1 MQEIN
6 DFEFKTVG
14 DIRFGVNAALS
25 LPALLISRF
34 DAKSILVIT
43 DKGLLNAGVLD
54 AVFAELDVSG
64 VTFSVF
70 DGVQADPPEA
80 VIFAAA
86 EQAKNADVVIG
97 IGGGSSMDS
106 AKLAAV
112 LAMEQQALTDM
123 YGVDLVRSERKPLV
137 LIPTTAGTGS
147 EVTPISIVT
156 TGESTKAG
164 VVSPVLYPDVALL
177 DPCLTL
183 GLPAHITAETG
194 VDAMVHAIEA
204 FTSKHKK
211 NPLSDNL
218 ALKALALLSSHLP
231 ACYVNGKDINHR
243 GGTLLGAMLAGQAFA
258 NAPVA
263 AVHALA
269 YPLGGIYHMAHG
281 LTNALML
288 PHVMRF
294 NLPAAEREY
303 AQLALV
309 VNPQLTDLSQSEQ
322 ALEFIEYMQQFCRAL
337 GITKRLRDYGI
348 AQEALTAL
356 ASEAMLQTR
365 LLMNNPREVTF
376 EDALALYQQAW

>member
-1 MQEIN
+1 M
-6 DFEFKTVG
+6 
-14 DIRFGVNAALS
+14 
-25 LPALLISRF
+25 ISRF

-309 VNPQLTDLSQSEQ
+309 VNPQLAALSQSEQ
-322 ALEFIEYMQQFCRAL
+322 ALEFIEYMHQFCRAL

-356 ASEAMLQTR
+356 ASQAMLQTR
-365 LLMNNPREVTF
+365 LLMNNPRELTF

>member
-137 LIPTTAGTGS
+137 LVPTTAGTGS

-309 VNPQLTDLSQSEQ
+309 VNPQLAVLSQSEQ

-365 LLMNNPREVTF
+365 LLINNPREVTF

>member
-1 MQEIN
+1 ML
-6 DFEFKTVG
+6 F
-14 DIRFGVNAALS
+14 RS
-25 LPALLISRF
+25 
-34 DAKSILVIT
+34 
-43 DKGLLNAGVLD
+43 AGVLD

-218 ALKALALLSSHLP
+218 ALKDRKS
-231 ACYVNGKDINHR
+231 
-243 GGTLLGAMLAGQAFA
+243 
-258 NAPVA
+258 
-263 AVHALA
+263 
-269 YPLGGIYHMAHG
+269 
-281 LTNALML
+281 
-288 PHVMRF
+288 
-294 NLPAAEREY
+294 
-303 AQLALV
+303 V
-309 VNPQLTDLSQSEQ
+309 V
-322 ALEFIEYMQQFCRAL
+322 
-337 GITKRLRDYGI
+337 
-348 AQEALTAL
+348 
-356 ASEAMLQTR
+356 
-365 LLMNNPREVTF
+365 
-376 EDALALYQQAW
+376 